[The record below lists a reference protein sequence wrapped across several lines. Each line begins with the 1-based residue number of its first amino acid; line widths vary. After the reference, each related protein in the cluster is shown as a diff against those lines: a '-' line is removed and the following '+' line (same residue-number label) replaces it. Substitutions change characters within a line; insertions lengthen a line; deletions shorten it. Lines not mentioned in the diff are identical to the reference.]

1 MNNIKKI
8 GLSALAGSLVAM
20 SAQAGDMSVT
30 GTSALYIANSD
41 ENTKTGY
48 SMDDSIT
55 FSGSTELDN
64 GLTYS
69 FSLELDGDAQSA
81 KVDPAANSA
90 TATGSNVVDSHS
102 ISISSDSFGTLKFAG
117 HGGAG
122 VLDAWDDVTPN
133 AYEESWD
140 VVSGADA
147 SRTNGDTADNS
158 FGYTSPSMSGVTLHA
173 SYFLE
178 ASTGNKS
185 SYQDYGIMVKPEA
198 VEGLEIGY
206 AFGTTEATAGTE
218 IDDSTMYV
226 KYAYGPVTAAY
237 QTSESDAPT
246 ATDTDESTMW
256 GISYAVN
263 DSFSIAYNVS
273 EFDLGSS
280 TTDQESKGYSA
291 SYTMGGITVAG
302 AMNSTDNIAG
312 STDTTADKDAYEM
325 SISFAF

>member
-1 MNNIKKI
+1 MNNFKKI

-30 GTSALYIANSD
+30 GSSALYIANSD

-48 SMDDSIT
+48 SMSDSVT

-81 KVDPAANSA
+81 KVDPAAASA

-102 ISISSDSFGTLKFAG
+102 ISLSSDSFGTLKFAG

-147 SRTNGDTADNS
+147 SRTNGTTGNNS

-173 SYFLE
+173 SYYLND
-178 ASTGNKS
+178 TGNAS

-226 KYAYGPVTAAY
+226 KYAYGPVTVGY

-263 DSFSIAYNVS
+263 DSFSIAYSNS

>member
-1 MNNIKKI
+1 MNNFKKI

-20 SAQAGDMSVT
+20 SAQAGELSVT
-30 GTSALYIANSD
+30 GSSALYIANSD
-41 ENTKTGY
+41 ENTKTSY
-48 SMDDSIT
+48 SMSDSVT

-81 KVDPAANSA
+81 KVDPAAASA

-102 ISISSDSFGTLKFAG
+102 ISLSSDSFGTLTFAG
-117 HGGAG
+117 HGGTG

-147 SRTNGDTADNS
+147 SRTNGTAGNNS
-158 FGYTSPSMSGVTLHA
+158 FGYVSPSMSGATFHA
-173 SYFLE
+173 SYFPG
-178 ASTGNKS
+178 AAIGDSFYTDFG
-185 SYQDYGIMVKPEA
+185 VKISPEM
-198 VEGLEIGY
+198 VEGLEVGY
-206 AFGTTEATAGTE
+206 AMGTTEATAGTE
-218 IDDSTMYV
+218 IDDSTMYI
-226 KYAYGPVTAAY
+226 KYAVGAVTVGY

-246 ATDTDESTMW
+246 ATDTDESTMF
-256 GISYAVN
+256 GISYAVS
-263 DSFSIAYNVS
+263 DSFTVAYSQS

-280 TTDQESKGYSA
+280 TTDQESDGISA
-291 SYTMGGITVAG
+291 SYTMGGITIAG

-312 STDTTADKDAYEM
+312 STATTADKDAYEM
-325 SISFAF
+325 SVSFAF

>member
-20 SAQAGDMSVT
+20 SAQAGELSIS

-41 ENTKTGY
+41 ENTKTSY
-48 SMDDSIT
+48 SMDDSVT

-81 KVDPAANSA
+81 KVDPAAASA

-102 ISISSDSFGTLKFAG
+102 ISLSSDSFGKLTFAG
-117 HGGAG
+117 HGGTG
-122 VLDAWDDVTPN
+122 VLDGWDDVTPN

-147 SRTNGDTADNS
+147 SRTNGLAGNNS
-158 FGYTSPSMSGVTLHA
+158 FGYVSPSMSGATFHM
-173 SYFLE
+173 SYFPG
-178 ASTGNKS
+178 AAIGDSFYT
-185 SYQDYGIMVKPEA
+185 DMGIKISPEM
-198 VEGLEIGY
+198 VEGLEVGY
-206 AFGTTEATAGTE
+206 AMGTTESTAGTE

-226 KYAYGPVTAAY
+226 KYAVGAVTVGY

-246 ATDTDESTMW
+246 ATDTDESTMF
-256 GISYAVN
+256 GITYAVS
-263 DSFSIAYNVS
+263 DSFTVAYNQS
-273 EFDLGSS
+273 SFDLGST
-280 TTDQESKGYSA
+280 TTDQESDGISA
-291 SYTMGGITVAG
+291 SYTMGGITIAG

-312 STDTTADKDAYEM
+312 STATTADKDAYEM

>member
-1 MNNIKKI
+1 MNNFKKI

-20 SAQAGDMSVT
+20 SAQAGDLSVT
-30 GTSALYIANSD
+30 GSSALYIANSD
-41 ENTKTGY
+41 ENAKTGY
-48 SMDDSIT
+48 SMSDSVT

-69 FSLELDGDAQSA
+69 FSLELDGDSQSA
-81 KVDPAANSA
+81 KVDPTAAST

-102 ISISSDSFGTLKFAG
+102 ISLSSDSFGTLTFAG
-117 HGGAG
+117 HGGTG

-147 SRTNGDTADNS
+147 SRVNGTTADNS
-158 FGYTSPSMSGVTLHA
+158 FGYVSPAMQGVTLHA
-173 SYFLE
+173 SYYTPSSGN
-178 ASTGNKS
+178 AST
-185 SYQDYGIMVKPEA
+185 YQDFGIKVKPEM

-206 AFGTTEATAGTE
+206 AFGTSEATAGTE
-218 IDDSTMYV
+218 VDESTMYV
-226 KYAYGPVTAAY
+226 KYAVGAVTVGY
-237 QTSESDAPT
+237 QTSDFDAPT
-246 ATDTDESTMW
+246 TTDSDDSVMW

-263 DSFSIAYNVS
+263 DSFSIAYNTS
-273 EFDLGSS
+273 TFDLGSS
-280 TTDQESKGYSA
+280 TTDQESDGISA

-302 AMNSTDNIAG
+302 AMNQTDNVAG
-312 STDTTADKDAYEM
+312 DTNTTADKDAYEM

>member
-1 MNNIKKI
+1 MNNFKKI

-20 SAQAGDMSVT
+20 SAQAGDLSVT
-30 GTSALYIANSD
+30 GSSALYIANSD
-41 ENTKTGY
+41 ENTKTSY
-48 SMDDSIT
+48 SMSDSVT

-81 KVDPAANSA
+81 KVDPAAASA

-102 ISISSDSFGTLKFAG
+102 ISLSSDSFGTLTFAG
-117 HGGAG
+117 HGGTG
-122 VLDAWDDVTPN
+122 VLDGWDDVTPN

-147 SRTNGDTADNS
+147 SRTNGLAGNNS
-158 FGYTSPSMSGVTLHA
+158 FGYVSPSMSGATFHM
-173 SYFLE
+173 SYFPG
-178 ASTGNKS
+178 AAIGDSFYT
-185 SYQDYGIMVKPEA
+185 DMGIKISPEM
-198 VEGLEIGY
+198 VEGLEVGY
-206 AFGTTEATAGTE
+206 AMGTTESTAGTE

-226 KYAYGPVTAAY
+226 KYAVGAVTVGY

-246 ATDTDESTMW
+246 ATDTDESTMF
-256 GISYAVN
+256 GITYAVS
-263 DSFSIAYNVS
+263 DSFTVGYSQS
-273 EFDLGSS
+273 SFDLGST
-280 TTDQESKGYSA
+280 TTDQESDGISA
-291 SYTMGGITVAG
+291 SYTMGGITIAG

-312 STDTTADKDAYEM
+312 STATTADKDAYEM

>member
-1 MNNIKKI
+1 MNNFKKI

-20 SAQAGDMSVT
+20 SAQAGEMSVT

-41 ENTKTGY
+41 ENAKTGY
-48 SMDDSIT
+48 SMSDSVT

-81 KVDPAANSA
+81 KVDPAAASA

-102 ISISSDSFGTLKFAG
+102 ISLSSDSFGTLTFAG
-117 HGGAG
+117 HGGTG

-140 VVSGADA
+140 VVLGADA
-147 SRTNGDTADNS
+147 SRVNGLAGDNS
-158 FGYTSPSMSGVTLHA
+158 FGYVSPSMSGATFHM
-173 SYFLE
+173 SYFPG
-178 ASTGNKS
+178 AAIGDSFYTDMG
-185 SYQDYGIMVKPEA
+185 VKISPEM
-198 VEGLEIGY
+198 VEGLEVGY
-206 AFGTTEATAGTE
+206 AVGTTESTAGTE
-218 IDDSTMYV
+218 IDDSTMYI
-226 KYAYGPVTAAY
+226 KYAVGAVTVGY

-246 ATDTDESTMW
+246 ATDTDESTMF
-256 GISYAVN
+256 GISYAIS
-263 DSFSIAYNVS
+263 DSFTVAYNQS
-273 EFDLGSS
+273 SFDLGST
-280 TTDQESKGYSA
+280 TTDQESDGISA
-291 SYTMGGITVAG
+291 SYTMGGITIAG

-312 STDTTADKDAYEM
+312 STATTADKDAYEM

>member
-1 MNNIKKI
+1 MNNFKKI

-20 SAQAGDMSVT
+20 SAQAGDLSVT

-41 ENTKTGY
+41 ENAKTGY
-48 SMDDSIT
+48 SMDDSVT

-69 FSLELDGDAQSA
+69 FSLEVDGDAAS
-81 KVDPAANSA
+81 N
-90 TATGSNVVDSHS
+90 TTNTGNVVDSHS
-102 ISISSDSFGTLKFAG
+102 ISLSSDSFGTLTFAG
-117 HGGAG
+117 HGGTG

-147 SRTNGDTADNS
+147 SRTNGAAGDNS
-158 FGYTSPSMSGVTLHA
+158 FGYVSPSMGGATFHA
-173 SYFLE
+173 SYFPG
-178 ASTGNKS
+178 AAIGDSFYTDFGVV
-185 SYQDYGIMVKPEA
+185 IKPEM
-198 VEGLEIGY
+198 VDGLEVGY
-206 AFGTTEATAGTE
+206 AMGTTEATAGTE

-226 KYAYGPVTAAY
+226 KYVYGSVTMGY
-237 QTSESDAPT
+237 QTSESDGTT
-246 ATDTDESTMW
+246 ATDTDESTMF
-256 GISYAVN
+256 GISYAVS
-263 DSFSIAYNVS
+263 DSFTVAYNQS
-273 EFDLGSS
+273 EFNLGST
-280 TTDQESKGYSA
+280 TTDQESDGISA

-312 STDTTADKDAYEM
+312 DTNTSADKDAYEM

>member
-20 SAQAGDMSVT
+20 SAQAGEMSVS
-30 GTSALYIANSD
+30 GSSAIYIANSD

-48 SMDDSIT
+48 SMSDSVT

-69 FSLELDGDAQSA
+69 FSLELDGDAQSE
-81 KVDPAANSA
+81 KVDPSAASP
-90 TATGSNVVDSHS
+90 TATSSNVVDSHS
-102 ISISSDSFGTLKFAG
+102 ITLSSDDFGTLTFAG
-117 HGGAG
+117 HGGTSE
-122 VLDAWDDVTPN
+122 LDGWDDVTPN

-147 SRTNGDTADNS
+147 NRTNGLTGNNS
-158 FGYTSPSMSGVTLHA
+158 WGYVSPSFSGATVHA
-173 SYFLE
+173 SYFNNN
-178 ASTGNKS
+178 TGNAS
-185 SYQDYGIMVKPEA
+185 ANTDFGVKISPEM
-198 VEGLEIGY
+198 VEGLEVGY

-226 KYAYGPVTAAY
+226 KYSYGPVTVGY
-237 QTSESDAPT
+237 QESESDAPT
-246 ATDTDESTMW
+246 ATDTDESTFF
-256 GISYAVN
+256 GITYAVT
-263 DSFSIAYNVS
+263 DSFTIGYSMS
-273 EFDLGSS
+273 EFNLGSS
-280 TTDQESKGYSA
+280 TTDQESDGISA

-302 AMNSTDNIAG
+302 AMNSTHNIAG
-312 STDTTADKDAYEM
+312 DTNTTADKDAYEM

>member
-1 MNNIKKI
+1 MNNFKKI

-20 SAQAGDMSVT
+20 SAQAGEMSVT

-41 ENTKTGY
+41 ENAKTGY
-48 SMDDSIT
+48 SMSDSVT

-81 KVDPAANSA
+81 KVDPSAASA

-102 ISISSDSFGTLKFAG
+102 ISLSSDTFGTLTFAG
-117 HGGAG
+117 HGGTG

-147 SRTNGDTADNS
+147 SRVNGTTADNS
-158 FGYTSPSMSGVTLHA
+158 WGYVSPAMSGVTLHA
-173 SYFLE
+173 SYYTP
-178 ASTGNKS
+178 ASGNAS
-185 SYQDYGIMVKPEA
+185 AYTDFGIKVVPEM
-198 VEGLEIGY
+198 VEGLEVGY
-206 AFGTTEATAGTE
+206 AFGTSEATAGTE
-218 IDDSTMYV
+218 VDESTMYV
-226 KYAYGPVTAAY
+226 KYAVGSVTVGY
-237 QTSESDAPT
+237 QVSDFDAPT
-246 ATDTDESTMW
+246 STDSDESTMW

-263 DSFSIAYNVS
+263 DSFSIAYS
-273 EFDLGSS
+273 TSSFDLGSS
-280 TTDQESKGYSA
+280 TTDQESDGISA

-312 STDTTADKDAYEM
+312 STATTADKDAYEM
-325 SISFAF
+325 SVSFAF